1 MITGEDLS
9 SPYFCASK
17 EKRFSKTT
25 LYENVNCEKITIIRS
40 LFV

>member
-9 SPYFCASK
+9 SPVFCVSK
-17 EKRFSKTT
+17 EKRFSKT
-25 LYENVNCEKITIIRS
+25 LPYENVNCEKITIINK

>member
-1 MITGEDLS
+1 MIKGEEFS
-9 SPYFCASK
+9 SPVFYTSK
-17 EKRFSKTT
+17 EKRFSIIT